1 MGRTVW
7 YPGHMAR
14 GRRQL
19 EALLGSL
26 DLLLEVRDARAPRL
40 TASPLLEEQGRL
52 ETWIVLTKADLAE
65 EEVTR
70 RWVDHFRRSGRTA
83 WAVDARKPLP
93 AAFRKALQQRR
104 PDFRE
109 LRLAVVGVP
118 NVGKSLLLN
127 RLIGKKSALVGGIPG
142 VTRGVSW
149 FRGEGLLVVDSPGVL
164 DPKSDA
170 GAHRRLAWLNAT
182 KGQVIGT
189 PQDLAMDCIAHLE
202 EQGEWGRIAS
212 VWNLSRESQSP
223 EERLEGVGRRLG
235 RLLPGGVVDLDGA
248 GRAFLEAL
256 GTGKLGRWSL
266 EVPPASREKEGSS

>member
-1 MGRTVW
+1 
-7 YPGHMAR
+7 MAR

-65 EEVTR
+65 EEVTK
-70 RWVDHFRRSGRTA
+70 RWLDHFRRAGRVV
-83 WAVDARKPLP
+83 WALDARNPLP
-93 AAFRKALQQRR
+93 APMRKALQQRR
-104 PDFRE
+104 PSFRE
-109 LRLAVVGVP
+109 LRLAVMGVP

-164 DPKSDA
+164 DPRGDA
-170 GAHRRLAWLNAT
+170 ASHRRLSWLNAT

-189 PQDLAMDCIAHLE
+189 PQDLAADCIASLE
-202 EQGEWGRIAS
+202 DLGLWGRVAS
-212 VWNLSRESQSP
+212 VWNLSREAQTP
-223 EERLEGVGRRLG
+223 AERLEGVGRRLG
-235 RLLPGGVVDLDGA
+235 KLLPGGVVDLDGA

-256 GTGKLGRWSL
+256 SSGKLGRWSL
-266 EVPPASREKEGSS
+266 EVPPAPPPGRDGP

>member
-1 MGRTVW
+1 MKI
-7 YPGHMAR
+7 
-14 GRRQL
+14 
-19 EALLGSL
+19 ENGSL
-26 DLLLEVRDARAPRL
+26 IVTVQSVEKTVPLPTVAADAKVRAVRAAKRLEVNVAYNAEVKAIEGEKGAFKL
-40 TASPLLEEQGRL
+40 T
-52 ETWIVLTKADLAE
+52 T
-65 EEVTR
+65 
-70 RWVDHFRRSGRTA
+70 
-83 WAVDARKPLP
+83 
-93 AAFRKALQQRR
+93 
-104 PDFRE
+104 
-109 LRLAVVGVP
+109 
-118 NVGKSLLLN
+118 
-127 RLIGKKSALVGGIPG
+127 
-142 VTRGVSW
+142 
-149 FRGEGLLVVDSPGVL
+149 
-164 DPKSDA
+164 
-170 GAHRRLAWLNAT
+170 T